1 MDEIAEKSTES
12 GKYKEEKYL
21 NKNKAIDLPGFVSN
35 RTEVLKKS
43 LGKTPTSDSNYDSIF
58 NCIEYSEVEF
68 CITKA
73 QKHWLSLYGQK
84 PNEEVLESSMIWLAR
99 EIWPNVDDS
108 QNLPFTWNAAS
119 RLMSSFCSKW
129 RLTKPSFEKIIVMAG
144 VFEDPFATN
153 TLQNRV
159 PTLIRRFVNS
169 FKRRGNVTSFQTLE
183 STMTV
188 HGALKLLD
196 LPTTAGKSISLA
208 TVRESYKS
216 MAMKNHP
223 DSGGS
228 TESMRQINEAYQL
241 LKDLYKNK

>member
-1 MDEIAEKSTES
+1 
-12 GKYKEEKYL
+12 
-21 NKNKAIDLPGFVSN
+21 
-35 RTEVLKKS
+35 
-43 LGKTPTSDSNYDSIF
+43 
-58 NCIEYSEVEF
+58 
-68 CITKA
+68 
-73 QKHWLSLYGQK
+73 
-84 PNEEVLESSMIWLAR
+84 MIWLAR

-241 LKDLYKNK
+241 LKDLYKKK